1 MYIIPGVVPLK
12 FLGSNEMT
20 PPLTKL
26 VGANVTFTKLV
37 DPVFNWEMVKL
48 PSLNNVPGVIIYW
61 SAAPLGAIFSLSK
74 SP

>member
-37 DPVFNWEMVKL
+37 DPVFN
-48 PSLNNVPGVIIYW
+48 
-61 SAAPLGAIFSLSK
+61 
-74 SP
+74 